1 MKDIPKF
8 TEEDFT
14 EDDIA
19 LFQETNQALT
29 KTVLGKS
36 IDELQADYDAIMQN
50 QEVVRFIDKMK
61 KGMNNFDLMEEVSKL
76 DDGTKKLILE
86 QYIHNLPDEQ
96 LALIEETSQYLESYY
111 KAFETQNVSEQKRL
125 EKLYKANYKKLQ
137 LSQLDQKELSDLSPE
152 ELLDLEMQIEY
163 EAEDIL
169 FAYKNK
175 VSDDFDDE
183 YYDEDVLESLYDL
196 LGDLIQDI

>member
-1 MKDIPKF
+1 LDDPVVEIEPKDMKDIPKF

-29 KTVLGKS
+29 KTVIGKS

-111 KAFETQNVSEQKRL
+111 KAFET
-125 EKLYKANYKKLQ
+125 
-137 LSQLDQKELSDLSPE
+137 
-152 ELLDLEMQIEY
+152 
-163 EAEDIL
+163 
-169 FAYKNK
+169 
-175 VSDDFDDE
+175 
-183 YYDEDVLESLYDL
+183 
-196 LGDLIQDI
+196 

>member
-14 EDDIA
+14 EDDIT

-36 IDELQADYDAIMQN
+36 IDELQADYDALMQN
-50 QEVVRFIDKMK
+50 QEVVRFLDKLK

-76 DDGTKKLILE
+76 DPETSKLILE

-111 KAFETQNVSEQKRL
+111 EAFETQNVPEQKRL
-125 EKLYKANYKKLQ
+125 EKLYKASYKKLQ
-137 LSQLDQKELSDLSPE
+137 L
-152 ELLDLEMQIEY
+152 
-163 EAEDIL
+163 
-169 FAYKNK
+169 F
-175 VSDDFDDE
+175 
-183 YYDEDVLESLYDL
+183 
-196 LGDLIQDI
+196 

>member
-14 EDDIA
+14 EDDIT

-36 IDELQADYDAIMQN
+36 IDELQADYDALMQN
-50 QEVVRFIDKMK
+50 QEVVRFLDKLK

-76 DDGTKKLILE
+76 DAETSKLILE

-111 KAFETQNVSEQKRL
+111 EAFETQNV
-125 EKLYKANYKKLQ
+125 
-137 LSQLDQKELSDLSPE
+137 PE
-152 ELLDLEMQIEY
+152 
-163 EAEDIL
+163 
-169 FAYKNK
+169 
-175 VSDDFDDE
+175 
-183 YYDEDVLESLYDL
+183 
-196 LGDLIQDI
+196 

>member
-36 IDELQADYDAIMQN
+36 IDELQVDYDAIMQN

-61 KGMNNFDLMEEVSKL
+61 KGMKNFDLMEEVSKL

-111 KAFETQNVSEQKRL
+111 KAFET
-125 EKLYKANYKKLQ
+125 
-137 LSQLDQKELSDLSPE
+137 
-152 ELLDLEMQIEY
+152 
-163 EAEDIL
+163 
-169 FAYKNK
+169 
-175 VSDDFDDE
+175 
-183 YYDEDVLESLYDL
+183 
-196 LGDLIQDI
+196 

>member
-1 MKDIPKF
+1 MNDPVVEIEPKDMKDIPKF

-14 EDDIA
+14 EDDIT

-36 IDELQADYDAIMQN
+36 IDELQADYDALMQN
-50 QEVVRFIDKMK
+50 QEVLRFLDKLK

-76 DDGTKKLILE
+76 DAETSKLILE

-111 KAFETQNVSEQKRL
+111 EAFETQNV
-125 EKLYKANYKKLQ
+125 
-137 LSQLDQKELSDLSPE
+137 PE
-152 ELLDLEMQIEY
+152 
-163 EAEDIL
+163 
-169 FAYKNK
+169 
-175 VSDDFDDE
+175 
-183 YYDEDVLESLYDL
+183 
-196 LGDLIQDI
+196 